1 MHCKPIYRSVR
12 SIALVITALVSTTG
26 VASAAPGVSQIVRES
41 VEFAFKKSSREV
53 VARAS
58 REAVEQSVEAG
69 VVKFGPRAAQ
79 AVADGGVELVEA
91 AVKYGDD
98 VMRVAVEATPAARRA
113 LALQPSR
120 MLPLV
125 REFGEEAIEIEAK
138 SPGLARRVF
147 ASFGDDGGRQIAKQ
161 VPAEDLPR
169 LLTYSEKA
177 DTPETRR
184 ILLEVY
190 KKEGSSIF
198 EKIPAHLVLATG
210 LSASMLYGT
219 HRRDCSQGRCDRHR
233 SPVPG
238 PSFSGLTR
246 SHAPVCRAFRR
257 PRCRKAT
264 AQYTRGY
271 PFFQGPFRRLTGLL
285 AKRMTGLRLG
295 NKQLIGPQLHELLP
309 PLTRDATYERPRRD
323 CADETQGLGRVLQRP
338 ERKWTMSR
346 FRKRHNRLAHDH
358 ILGLRGHEKHV

>member
-1 MHCKPIYRSVR
+1 MNCQPIYRSVR
-12 SIALVITALVSTTG
+12 SIALVIAALVSTTG
-26 VASAAPGVSQIVRES
+26 VASAAPGVSQIVREA
-41 VEFAFKKSSREV
+41 VEFAFKKSSREAV
-53 VARAS
+53 ERAS

-91 AVKYGDD
+91 AAKYGDD

-125 REFGEEAIEIEAK
+125 REFGDEAIEIEAK

-147 ASFGDDGGRQIAKQ
+147 AAFGDDGGRQIAKQ

-169 LLTYSEKA
+169 LLTYAEKA

-190 KKEGSSIF
+190 KKDGPTIF
-198 EKIPAHLVLATG
+198 EKIPAGLVLATG

-219 HRRDCSQGRCDRHR
+219 HRVTAPLDATGDAIRN
-233 SPVPG
+233 SPELARETAHGFLWVFG
-238 PSFSGLTR
+238 IVAVITAVFVLS
-246 SHAPVCRAFRR
+246 AFRLTPWHAARR
-257 PRCRKAT
+257 PTADTAAKGNAFAT
-264 AQYTRGY
+264 EA
-271 PFFQGPFRRLTGLL
+271 PSP
-285 AKRMTGLRLG
+285 
-295 NKQLIGPQLHELLP
+295 
-309 PLTRDATYERPRRD
+309 DRPSP
-323 CADETQGLGRVLQRP
+323 A
-338 ERKWTMSR
+338 
-346 FRKRHNRLAHDH
+346 
-358 ILGLRGHEKHV
+358 